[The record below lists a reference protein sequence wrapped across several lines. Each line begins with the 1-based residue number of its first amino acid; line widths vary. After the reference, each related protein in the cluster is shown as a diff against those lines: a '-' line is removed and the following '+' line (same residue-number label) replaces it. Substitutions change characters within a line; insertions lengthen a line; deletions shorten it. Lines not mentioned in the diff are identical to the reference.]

1 MSEKRRDNKGRILKE
16 GESQRS
22 NGTYMYRFTSSNK
35 KRQTIYAPTLAELR
49 EKEKKIQSDITRGIN
64 YDESMRTIAELL
76 DILMYHNR
84 TARKT
89 TQRTYAWHVK
99 ELKQFEFI
107 HQKVR
112 DIRTSS
118 AKSFIIHLEE
128 KGYGYSTIKAMC
140 SILKRACNI
149 ALEDDAIF
157 RNPFSFT
164 INSVLT
170 IKPGE
175 RNALTKK
182 QQAAILEYV
191 GSSERFQKHLDV
203 IQILMGT
210 GLRIGEL
217 CGLTETNLDFKNRR
231 IFVRYQMATGNHR
244 DQALGPPKTD
254 NGIRDIP
261 MSDVVYMALKRTLI
275 KNKEITERH
284 EVSGHTDFVFL
295 SDDGYPRRT
304 LYFSKSFASLSKAY
318 EKDTGERIYLSP
330 HVLRHTFCSNLIDA
344 GIDIK
349 SMQYLMGHA
358 KADVTLNTYTHMS
371 YDHVENAFKKAVG
384 SL

>member
-1 MSEKRRDNKGRILKE
+1 MSEKRRDNKGRILKD
-16 GESQRS
+16 GESQRA
-22 NGTYMYRFTSSNK
+22 NGTYMYRFMSINK
-35 KRQTIYAPTLAELR
+35 KRHAVYAPTLAELR
-49 EKEKKIQSDITRGIN
+49 EKEKQIQSEITRGIN
-64 YDESMRTIAELL
+64 HDEGARTVAELL
-76 DILMYHNR
+76 DILMLHNR
-84 TARKT
+84 SARKS

-99 ELKQFEFI
+99 ELKNFDFI
-107 HQKVR
+107 HQRVR

-118 AKSFIIHLEE
+118 AKTFIIHLEE
-128 KGYGYSTIKAMC
+128 QGYGYSTIKAMC

-164 INSVLT
+164 LSSVLT

-175 RNALTKK
+175 RNALT
-182 QQAAILEYV
+182 QQQQEAILEYV
-191 GSSERFQKHLDV
+191 GSNQRFQKHLDV

-217 CGLTETNLDFKNRR
+217 CGLTENNLDFKNRR

-244 DQALGPPKTD
+244 DQSLGPPKTE

-261 MSDVVYMALKRTLI
+261 MSDVVYMALKRTLMNNNEI
-275 KNKEITERH
+275 KERH
-284 EVSGHTDFVFL
+284 EVSGHTDFVFINEE
-295 SDDGYPRRT
+295 GYPRRT
-304 LYFSKSFASLSKAY
+304 LYFSKSFAALSKAY
-318 EKDTGERIYLSP
+318 EKDTGERISLSP
-330 HVLRHTFCSNLIDA
+330 HVFRHTFCTNLINA

-358 KADVTLNTYTHMS
+358 KADVTLNTYTHCS
-371 YDHVENAFKKAVG
+371 YDHVENAFRRAVG
-384 SL
+384 DL

>member
-49 EKEKKIQSDITRGIN
+49 EKEKQIQSDITRGIN

-84 TARKT
+84 AARKT
-89 TQRTYAWHVK
+89 TQRTYACHVK

-170 IKPGE
+170 IQPGE

-203 IQILMGT
+203 IQVLMGT

-244 DQALGPPKTD
+244 DQTLGPPKTD